1 MNTGKQALVIIGMHR
16 SGTSATTGALQ
27 CLGVQLGKRLYAGHV
42 GINDKGYF
50 EHSDI
55 ADTNDEVLW
64 KMGSSWDDVLL
75 KPERWWENRGLEPY
89 KEKMKSFIRR
99 DFSGSELWAVKDPRV
114 CRLLP
119 WWLTIF
125 EDENITPYFLFV
137 IRKAEEVYRSL
148 EKRDGFSKD
157 KALLLW
163 FLHYIEAEKYSRN
176 YPRAFLSF
184 DEFLHDPTGELQ
196 RVESTLGIKF
206 PVSIPE
212 ATACLSQ
219 FLSAKLRHHESKPGA
234 DDNSNELYGMVAKF
248 EAELLKAASVGG
260 SALNSNKMDWLAEE
274 IISFQQR
281 HFYGPLVEHIQS
293 IGKSRGDAQITL
305 NKIFRSWS
313 WCTGKPIRFLERSLF
328 KRDV

>member
-1 MNTGKQALVIIGMHR
+1 MKTGKQALVIIGMHR

-27 CLGVQLGKRLYAGHV
+27 CLGVQLGKRLYAGHA

-75 KPERWWENRGLEPY
+75 KPEGWWEKEELEPY
-89 KEKMKSFIRR
+89 KEKMKGFIRR
-99 DFSGSELWAVKDPRV
+99 DFAGSQLWAVKDPRV

-119 WWLTIF
+119 WWLAILK
-125 EDENITPYFLFV
+125 DENITPYFLFV
-137 IRKAEEVYRSL
+137 IRRADEVYRSL

-176 YPRAFLSF
+176 YSRAFLSF
-184 DEFLHDPTGELQ
+184 DKFLYDPAGELQ
-196 RVESTLGIKF
+196 RVEGALGIKY
-206 PVSIPE
+206 PVSVPE

-234 DDNSNELYGMVAKF
+234 EDNSNELYGMVTRL
-248 EAELLKAASVGG
+248 EAELLKAASDGG
-260 SALNSNKMDWLAEE
+260 SSLNVGEIDQLADG
-274 IISFQQR
+274 ILSFQQR

-293 IGKSRGDAQITL
+293 IGKYRGGAQITL

-313 WCTGKPIRFLERSLF
+313 WYPGKPIRFLERSLF